1 MEELTFLISGLIFC
15 ATSGVLYFLIHGI
28 KKRGVVTKAKV
39 KNHRFRHDQDGGELY
54 EVFEFTDQLGK
65 LHHSKSIMGS
75 SFGLYSL
82 GDFVDVIY
90 DEDDPTRVVPN
101 HSILLNLYLL
111 PLTVGVILIGIH
123 FFNT

>member
-1 MEELTFLISGLIFC
+1 MIYLIAGLIFC
-15 ATSGVLYFLIHGI
+15 ISGGILYFLIQGI
-28 KKRGVVTKAKV
+28 KKRGVTTKAKV
-39 KNHRFRHDQDGGELY
+39 KNHKFRHDQDGGKLF
-54 EVFEFTDQLGK
+54 EVFEFTDQSGK

-90 DEDDPTRVVPN
+90 DEDDPTKVVPN

-111 PLTVGVILIGIH
+111 PLAMGAILIGIH
-123 FFNT
+123 LFNT